1 MADVSKSEILKKYP
15 IGIGLDIFR
24 EACPALGA
32 RGSPDAVEHL
42 NTEGE
47 LPKLL
52 QDLSLTLL
60 VLKSL
65 ALDLFIALQN
75 LPLSRHLP
83 SSDRREALLRDL
95 ARLVRS
101 VDDTNDFDIQTFHP
115 LLSKV
120 ARKASDEAI
129 LDAIYELVIESTPL
143 PPGQLFYPH

>member
-1 MADVSKSEILKKYP
+1 
-15 IGIGLDIFR
+15 
-24 EACPALGA
+24 
-32 RGSPDAVEHL
+32 
-42 NTEGE
+42 
-47 LPKLL
+47 
-52 QDLSLTLL
+52 

-83 SSDRREALLRDL
+83 SSDRRETLLRDL

-129 LDAIYELVIESTPL
+129 LDAVYEFVTESTPL
-143 PPGQLFYPH
+143 PPGQLSYPYHTPISFFNTSSFVNTSENRK